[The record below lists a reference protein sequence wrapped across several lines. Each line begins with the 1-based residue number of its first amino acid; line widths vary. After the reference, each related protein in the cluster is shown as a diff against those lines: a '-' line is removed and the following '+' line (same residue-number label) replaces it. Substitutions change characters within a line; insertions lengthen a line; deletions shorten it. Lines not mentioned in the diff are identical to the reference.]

1 MEYVGEVLDPDEF
14 ENRAE
19 HYSKDKNI
27 HYYFMSLRADAVI
40 DATQKGNISR
50 FINHSCEPNAETQ
63 KWTVNGELR
72 IGFFSKRTIFAGE
85 EITFDYQFQRYGK
98 EAQKCYCESESCR
111 GWLGEEPDDD
121 DEDEDDEDEE
131 EEEDETKAVK
141 EETKVEDVV
150 KEEFHKT
157 DDAVEEVVVEKP
169 VKKERKKVVKPKKTI
184 KDMFDDLDVSCFITN
199 RGKDIQ
205 TVKCYSWMKKLRHCS
220 RQG

>member
-1 MEYVGEVLDPDEF
+1 MLDPEEF
-14 ENRAE
+14 ERRAE
-19 HYSKDKNI
+19 DYSKVKNV

-98 EAQKCYCESESCR
+98 EAQKCYCETASCR

-121 DEDEDDEDEE
+121 DDEDDDEDEE
-131 EEEDETKAVK
+131 DDDDENKEIKENDKNEIDLTEKETSKA
-141 EETKVEDVV
+141 D
-150 KEEFHKT
+150 
-157 DDAVEEVVVEKP
+157 EVHIIEKP
-169 VKKERKKVVKPKKTI
+169 QKKIKKEKKKVIKPKI
-184 KDMFDDLDVSCFITN
+184 SRKDIFDDFDVSLFHL
-199 RGKDIQ
+199 
-205 TVKCYSWMKKLRHCS
+205 SMH
-220 RQG
+220 